1 MLLEVQNLSKRYG
14 QVQAVQD
21 ISFTINTGEFIGFL
35 GGNGAGKSTTIK
47 MLTGQLFPSA
57 GNILVQGKN
66 ILEDANFVRSQI
78 GYVPEFPEMY
88 EYLTGK
94 EMLEFVISVR
104 GKGDLQRGMEIA
116 GLGKNIDRVISE
128 YSQGMRR
135 KIAIAAALVAEP
147 PILVLDE
154 ALNGLDP
161 SSVKRMTG
169 LLCELRQEG
178 TAIILSTHIL
188 DYLEKIATRL
198 LYLVDGK
205 LEADC
210 SISDLQRIREML

>member
-1 MLLEVQNLSKRYG
+1 
-14 QVQAVQD
+14 
-21 ISFTINTGEFIGFL
+21 
-35 GGNGAGKSTTIK
+35 

-66 ILEDANFVRSQI
+66 ILEDANFARSQV

-169 LLCELRQEG
+169 LLSELRQEG